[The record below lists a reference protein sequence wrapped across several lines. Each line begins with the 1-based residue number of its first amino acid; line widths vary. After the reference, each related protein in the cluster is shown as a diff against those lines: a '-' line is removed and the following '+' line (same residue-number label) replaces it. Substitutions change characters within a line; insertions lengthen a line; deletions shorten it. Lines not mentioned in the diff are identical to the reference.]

1 MTQKTKRTAPRRILE
16 IMEAI
21 CLSPRTATAANLAR
35 SLHIPLPTVYRFLD
49 TLGEDGFIAT
59 GPSGTFM
66 PGDRLRSLVFDCL
79 QHEPAVTQRRAILS
93 RLSKRL
99 NETVSLSIPQGTEL
113 VYFDRL
119 ESHWPFQINLKI
131 GDSLPLHCCASGK
144 LYLSSFDLED
154 AISAFRN
161 LRPGKRARNTIVSVR
176 KFRTELT
183 RIRRQGFALDNE
195 EWFDDMVGAS
205 VPIRNRQGAL
215 CACLSTHAL
224 STRKPLSVLEEQ
236 VTDMQTAAKDLET
249 LFFPDS

>member
-1 MTQKTKRTAPRRILE
+1 MTEKTKRTSPRRILE
-16 IMEAI
+16 VMEAI
-21 CLSPRTATAANLAR
+21 CLSPQTATASNLAK

-49 TLGEDGFIAT
+49 TLSDDGFIAT

-66 PGDRLRSLVFDCL
+66 PGNRLRSMVFDCL
-79 QHEPAVTQRRAILS
+79 QHEPRVTQRRAILS

-99 NETVSLSIPQGTEL
+99 KETVSLSIPQGAKL

-119 ESHWPFQINLKI
+119 ESHWPIQINLKV

-144 LYLSSFDLED
+144 LYLSSFDPED
-154 AISAFRN
+154 AISVFRN
-161 LRPGKRARNTIVSVR
+161 VRPGKQARNTIVSVK
-176 KFRTELT
+176 KFKAELS
-183 RIRRQGFALDNE
+183 RIRLQGFALDDE

-224 STRKPLSVLEEQ
+224 STRKPLSILEEQ
-236 VTDMQTAAKDLET
+236 VVDMQAAARDLEA
-249 LFFPDS
+249 LFFPDP

>member
-1 MTQKTKRTAPRRILE
+1 MTERTKRTSPRRILE

-21 CLSPRTATAANLAR
+21 CVSPRIATASNLAK
-35 SLHIPLPTVYRFLD
+35 SLQIPLPTVYRFLN
-49 TLGEDGFIAT
+49 TLREDGFIAA

-66 PGDRLRSLVFDCL
+66 PGDRLRSIAFDCL
-79 QHEPAVTQRRAILS
+79 RHEPMVTRRRAILS

-99 NETVSLSIPQGTEL
+99 KETVSLSIPQGAKL

-119 ESHWPFQINLKI
+119 ESHWPFQINLTV

-144 LYLSSFDLED
+144 LYLSSFDLDD
-154 AISAFRN
+154 AIGVFRN
-161 LRPGKRARNTIVSVR
+161 LRPDKRARNTIVSVR
-176 KFRTELT
+176 KFKEELS
-183 RIRRQGFALDNE
+183 RIKRQGFALDNE

-205 VPIRNRQGAL
+205 VAIRNRDGAL

-236 VTDMQTAAKDLET
+236 VADMQVAAKDLEA
-249 LFFPDS
+249 LFFPDP

>member
-1 MTQKTKRTAPRRILE
+1 MTERTRRTSPRRILE

-21 CLSPRTATAANLAR
+21 CLSPQTATASNLAK

-49 TLGEDGFIAT
+49 TLSEDGFIAT

-66 PGDRLRSLVFDCL
+66 PGDRLRSIVFDCL
-79 QHEPAVTQRRAILS
+79 QHEPGVTQRRTILL

-99 NETVSLSIPQGTEL
+99 KETVSLSIPQGTKL

-119 ESHWPFQINLKI
+119 ESHWPFQINLKV

-154 AISAFRN
+154 AIRVYKG

-176 KFRTELT
+176 KFKTELS
-183 RIRRQGFALDNE
+183 RIKGQGFALDNE

-224 STRKPLSVLEEQ
+224 RTRKTLSDLEEQ
-236 VTDMQTAAKDLET
+236 IADMQAAARDLEA
-249 LFFPDS
+249 LFFPDP